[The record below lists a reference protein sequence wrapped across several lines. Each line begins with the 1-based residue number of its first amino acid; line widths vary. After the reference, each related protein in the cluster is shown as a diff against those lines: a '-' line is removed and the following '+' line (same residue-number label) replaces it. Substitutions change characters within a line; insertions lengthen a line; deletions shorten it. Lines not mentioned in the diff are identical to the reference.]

1 MAGTTTLDK
10 NLLIWKEKKVLESL
24 QKSGGNGTS
33 MISLIIP
40 SGGQIGRVSKML
52 TEEYGTAS
60 KIKSRVNRLS
70 VLDAITSA
78 QYRIKL
84 YPKLPPNGLAVYC
97 GTAVAEEG
105 GEKKISVGFEPS
117 KRITTSLYMC
127 DNRFHTELLSK
138 WLV

>member
-1 MAGTTTLDK
+1 MDGTTTIDK

-24 QKSGGNGTS
+24 QKSCGNGTS

-40 SGGQIGRVSKML
+40 SGGQIARVSNML
-52 TEEYGTAS
+52 KEEYGTAS
-60 KIKSRVNRLS
+60 NIKSRVNRLS
-70 VLDAITSA
+70 VLEAITSA

-97 GTAVAEEG
+97 GTAVSQEG
-105 GEKKISVGFEPS
+105 GEKKISIGFEPS

-127 DNRFHTELLSK
+127 DNKFHTELLSK